1 MYNDENIDTTE
12 SEGSS
17 GYRGAKGSIRDRL
30 ISIIFRKRYEK
41 FKLQKEFYTKDNI
54 ERKIKYI
61 RTLKDLEIDNL
72 DKLDNEDKTTVR
84 KLEFYIPILPLNK
97 KNKNINVPDTDNV
110 EELHKISDN
119 IINEDST
126 YDINGRIIFVD
137 SEKEE
142 FDFDNYDYYELEEIK
157 HGMSIKNHDDDVIEI
172 EKEEKKAVDE
182 KVIVEEIQKF
192 TSDSLIILDEIKE
205 EIKVIKDE
213 VSKPYTLEE
222 ARKIEQRY
230 VELKNK
236 INKLKCKFDTVK
248 YKYDFADFAILD
260 SIKIMDAIE
269 DYQDNAKLDEIE
281 TMVNVCKNE
290 IEKIDGIVIENEK
303 SIKVGYELEEK
314 KEKIKTRTI
323 SFNKNKEN
331 TNKVSCM
338 EDKVAKELIEQRK
351 ILEDIKSRVDVIEI
365 TQIPK
370 VNISGY
376 GRMFASF
383 LRVAAGILT
392 TPVSNSRIFGIALGT
407 NLINKGIRGL
417 RQGLT
422 VEQTVELSYKYEDLE
437 REIINCKDKLSLT
450 NLLLIDSIEQI
461 DKLRD
466 EFKDKFEAYIY
477 VIPEYNESL
486 KKIDLLKKQLENKK
500 LEIDIINKDLDL
512 QYKKNKIKM
521 KKVKK

>member
-17 GYRGAKGSIRDRL
+17 GFRGAKGSIRDRL

-41 FKLQKEFYTKDNI
+41 FKLQKEFYTKDNL
-54 ERKIKYI
+54 ENKIMHIK
-61 RTLKDLEIDNL
+61 TLKDFKIENIN
-72 DKLDNEDKTTVR
+72 KLDDEDKKIIR
-84 KLEFYIPILPLNK
+84 KIDFYIPIIPLNRK
-97 KNKNINVPDTDNV
+97 QKDISVPDTDDV
-110 EELHKISDN
+110 KELHQISEKM
-119 IINEDST
+119 INEDPI
-126 YDINGRIIFVD
+126 YDINGRIVFVD
-137 SEKEE
+137 PEKET

-157 HGMSIKNHDDDVIEI
+157 RGMSIKNDDDTVIEI
-172 EKEEKKAVDE
+172 EQEENKTVDE
-182 KVIVEEIQKF
+182 KVIVEEIQIFIDK
-192 TSDSLIILDEIKE
+192 SLIILDEIKE
-205 EIKVIKDE
+205 EVKVIKDE

-222 ARKIEQRY
+222 AKKIELRY
-230 VELKNK
+230 IELRRKVD
-236 INKLKCKFDTVK
+236 KLKRQFDTVK
-248 YKYDFADFAILD
+248 DKYNFSDFAILD
-260 SIKIMDAIE
+260 SIKIIDAIE
-269 DYQDNAKLDEIE
+269 DYQDNATLDEIE

-290 IEKIDGIVIENEK
+290 IKKIDGIVIENDK
-303 SIKVGYELEEK
+303 SIKVGFEIEEK
-314 KEKIKTRTI
+314 KEEIKTRTI
-323 SFNKNKEN
+323 AFNKNKEN
-331 TNKVSCM
+331 TNKVSKM
-338 EDKVAKELIEQRK
+338 ENQVSIELIEQRK
-351 ILEDIKSRVDVIEI
+351 ILDDIKSRVDVIERVE
-365 TQIPK
+365 IPR
-370 VNISGY
+370 VNITGY

-392 TPVSNSRIFGIALGT
+392 TPVSNSRIFGMALGT

-450 NLLLIDSIEQI
+450 NLLLVDSIEQI
-461 DKLRD
+461 CKLRD

-512 QYKKNKIKM
+512 QYKKNKVKM
-521 KKVKK
+521 KKVEN